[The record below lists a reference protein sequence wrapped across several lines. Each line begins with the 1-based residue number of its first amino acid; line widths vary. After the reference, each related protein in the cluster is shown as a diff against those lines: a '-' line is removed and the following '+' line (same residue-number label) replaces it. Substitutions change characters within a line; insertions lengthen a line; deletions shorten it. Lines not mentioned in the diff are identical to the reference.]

1 MKKTWLFTISSL
13 MALAIAL
20 YSKRSPS
27 LYAHNPAWKTFEKIS
42 NHEIKAHK
50 TTSNELA
57 AARIPEVKRAIA
69 QEQNQKV
76 QAEADQP
83 LSQNS
88 KKHGYLYRGER
99 VLIGDI
105 QKDNYQDEQVELEMI
120 NWPNPNWK
128 DLLGND
134 LIRFHNENTKVMVKE
149 EFPVIKIQNGKGQYL
164 EQVIVTYLF
173 KNGNFN
179 SYRALVDSESGIIF
193 ETWDKTVH
201 ERISAKRTGLDLPLE
216 NNSGIITK

>member
-13 MALAIAL
+13 MALAIAF

-27 LYAHNPAWKTFEKIS
+27 IYAHNPVWKTFEKIS
-42 NHEIKAHK
+42 NHEIRAHK

-57 AARIPEVKRAIA
+57 AARIPEVRRDIA
-69 QEQNQKV
+69 NEKNHGTS
-76 QAEADQP
+76 ESP
-83 LSQNS
+83 SLHS

-128 DLLGND
+128 DLLGNE

-149 EFPVIKIQNGKGQYL
+149 EFPVIKIQNGKGRYL
-164 EQVIVTYLF
+164 EQVIISYLF

-179 SYRALVDSESGIIF
+179 SYRALVDSESGIIL
-193 ETWDKTVH
+193 ETWDKTIH
-201 ERISAKRTGLDLPLE
+201 ERISAKRAGIDLPLE